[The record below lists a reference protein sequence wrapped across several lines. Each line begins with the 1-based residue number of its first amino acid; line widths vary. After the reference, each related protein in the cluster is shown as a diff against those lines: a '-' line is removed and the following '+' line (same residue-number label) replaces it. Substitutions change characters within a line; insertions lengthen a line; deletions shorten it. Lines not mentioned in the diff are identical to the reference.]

1 VSQEIVQ
8 VEQLRHV
15 YRKGKVA
22 VDGITF
28 GVRQGEIFGLLGP
41 NGAGKTTTVRM
52 LTTILRPTAGRAIVA
67 GHDVAHEPLEVR
79 RKIVAVLQE
88 NAVETLLSTVDNLLL
103 YGYLHGY
110 SRAETR
116 KRVDRVIAAL
126 GLEEHVDARA
136 QTLSGGYKRRL
147 QVAKALMID
156 APVIFLDEAT
166 TGMDP
171 LIKRRVVELIRE
183 EAERGRTVV
192 LTTQLLDEAEE
203 LCQRMVL
210 MKEGKILSAGT
221 MTELRQRAHKAFRL
235 FVRFQQDTPD
245 AAAMLKAL
253 APRSLKTDHGAYEIT
268 VEGSEDRWI
277 REMARISE
285 RHPLEHL
292 EIRAADLEQIFFE
305 LYGDIASE
313 ANAN

>member
-1 VSQEIVQ
+1 MPDEIVI
-8 VEQLRHV
+8 VEQLGHV

-22 VDGITF
+22 VDGISF
-28 GVRQGEIFGLLGP
+28 SVGRGQIFGLLGP

-52 LTTILRPTAGRAIVA
+52 LTTILRPTMGRAFVA
-67 GHDVAHEPLEVR
+67 GHDVAREPLAVR
-79 RKIVAVLQE
+79 RNIVAVLQE
-88 NAVETLLSTVDNLLL
+88 NAVETLLSTLDNLLL

-116 KRVDRVIAAL
+116 KRVDRAVESL
-126 GLEEHVDARA
+126 QLQEHLHARA

-156 APVIFLDEAT
+156 TPVIFLDEAT

-183 EAERGRTVV
+183 EAARGRTVV
-192 LTTQLLDEAEE
+192 LTTQLLDEAEA
-203 LCQRMVL
+203 LCDRMVL
-210 MKEGKILSAGT
+210 MKDGKVLSAGT
-221 MTELRQRAHKAFRL
+221 MAELRQRAHKAFRL
-235 FVRFQQDTPD
+235 FVRFQHDTPEST
-245 AAAMLKAL
+245 ALLKSL
-253 APRSLKTDHGAYEIT
+253 SPRTMKTVHGEYEIT
-268 VEGSEDRWI
+268 VEGSEDQWI

-292 EIRAADLEQIFFE
+292 EIRAADLEEIFFE
-305 LYGDIASE
+305 LYGDHAAE
-313 ANAN
+313 AHAD